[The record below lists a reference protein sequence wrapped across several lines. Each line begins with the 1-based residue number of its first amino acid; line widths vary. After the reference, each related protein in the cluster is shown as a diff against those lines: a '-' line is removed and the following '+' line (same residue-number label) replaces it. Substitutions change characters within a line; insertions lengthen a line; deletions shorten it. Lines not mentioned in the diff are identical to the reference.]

1 MAIHIDI
8 LAHLNQRKLMMEGE
22 QLKRYVDSLESDIN
36 RRLEKGAIGRSAKV
50 VRANNQV
57 LASYD
62 RTINASDAATRARER
77 ETLATESL
85 AKAEEEVIFL
95 AGKLKRAR
103 AEKSI
108 QKWTEALEGATKG
121 LESAKRELKSSQLA
135 RVRAEQAA
143 AKSTRDLTLAK
154 RVSTETS
161 KAQREADAAAARELE
176 KLTSV
181 QEDAKKALVSYGAAH
196 YLNEALIRREIA
208 TNKNAIESTRGMQ
221 RGFDNASESLIRYG
235 REHQKTVDMM
245 NSGKVTSAQLA
256 AQVERT
262 GDAYRAMERNV
273 RDATRSL
280 RTHLAEEA
288 KSASQFSF
296 GRGRR
301 GMPDPAG
308 AVARNLGALTPLG
321 TVTPALLLPLGTG
334 FVAVAQGIVAAA
346 NSLWLLPAALTAGAA
361 GMGTMKLATMGLSDA
376 FTAMMDFNNPDKF
389 AESLRLLSPAAQQ
402 FMLSVQQLVP
412 AFMEV
417 KNAVQDTFFAGM
429 PQLVNGLARTYRDA
443 FGDMSVGVAQVFN
456 EMFMTIGNV
465 LQDPK
470 AKQSVGMMFDG
481 IVESFRALMPMIGPL
496 TQAFVQIASVG
507 TQVLPSITDD
517 IAGAVVKFSEFVG
530 EATATGDLKKWMEQG
545 WEAVK
550 ALGEVVAYT
559 GRMLY
564 DVFGLHGPN
573 DIARFKETLFGL
585 IDGFGVVLGAIEK
598 FFHGIVVA
606 INTIA
611 DSPALK
617 AATQA
622 LAIRMSPVGGVLT
635 FILDHLGGIETALA
649 VLAGGGMMLKIGV
662 SFYKWGVLI
671 KDAITWLGLFKASLA
686 TVAPAAGAA
695 GAAGGAAAAAGV
707 TAAGAAAGGGFAAK
721 AAKAI
726 KGFGWVGIGLSIAQ
740 LLEQGL
746 RDGSG
751 GWRDALA
758 DGFDPGK
765 ILNPN
770 YWLDKFIDT
779 PASRRDRAEQA
790 GELPGH
796 EPGVNPPEP
805 VWGTGQ
811 GVQAPGSLDSLGQAW
826 GQIPD
831 IPPGGFDVPV
841 PNPGGGA
848 KPDIPFDRYSLQ
860 NIPLGQFGGAQWGP
874 PDPRSLMSQLTPAQ
888 LSEKGYGYVVDPQ
901 SVFDA
906 ESRLNQQR
914 AAVEEARARVLEL
927 AQDNQATEQQKIQAQ
942 NNVTEQERSYLKS
955 QVEYLEA
962 QRGTWKKI
970 NDSIR
975 DQTNMLDGLG
985 AEIDADFG
993 ISKGLP
999 GIAENLTKFLANLVA
1014 APMYGALAGVRAA
1027 GGELGGGKGLIGAA
1041 ALGGAF
1047 GPQYMQP
1054 KATEQP
1060 GTPATPTLPGPLPA
1074 GAATPGAMATG
1085 SPTSGAP
1092 LMAESGFTVKPGLNP
1107 KNVST
1112 AGLQPQSM
1120 ALLSLIQGM
1129 PQFAGIPLTSGYRA
1143 PGSPADRN
1151 PNGGTY
1157 PWHPG
1162 GRGLDL
1168 GLNAND
1174 PVQSALGDQL
1184 NSFLNANKDK
1194 FGIYNTLWKVKDHFD
1209 HLHIALKEGVSPL
1222 QEYLTKNGTMPP
1234 LAGGATSA
1242 TGSLAGIPI
1251 PLPVTI
1257 VGGTTGTGG
1266 LPGLTPPSSPSS
1278 PSAQTASG
1286 SAGSIL
1292 GGMTGSSAPAG
1303 GAIQVPLGSSVT
1315 DVLLGNMA
1323 GGGGAGTASAPS
1335 ARPATVGAGGRST
1348 EQAALDFARSNWM
1361 AMSEKA
1367 RAAAIA
1373 RGEYKPDGTPIVKGA
1388 AAPLP
1393 ASLPSPGQGAPTPW
1407 SLPPLTTPF
1416 PATPAAGASVGAPP
1430 LAPGGYAPPGAGP
1443 TQIGAAVG
1451 PPEGMGSGFGGF
1463 SGGLLGA
1470 AQSAIG
1476 SAIQAAGVGADMMGG
1491 GGAGSAVA
1499 GALAQIGIE
1508 ELNRAIAFAGQA
1520 AGIGVSGLMETFLP
1534 TGGSELANNNW
1545 FTRIL
1550 GGVVGMRP
1558 LLPNFANISGA
1569 ANNVQQGQNHLGNNQ
1584 QGANNPANVNVTQ
1597 NNYNQNGNSTTS
1609 DLEHVLGKAAAAPMP
1624 AMGAGR

>member
-85 AKAEEEVIFL
+85 AKAEEELIFL
-95 AGKLKRAR
+95 AGKFDATVVKRAR

-208 TNKNAIESTRGMQ
+208 TNKSAIESTRGMQ
-221 RGFDNASESLIRYG
+221 RGFDNASESLIRYS

-301 GMPDPAG
+301 GMPDPTG

-346 NSLWLLPAALTAGAA
+346 NSLWLLPAALSAGAA

-429 PQLVNGLARTYRDA
+429 PQLVNGLARTYRNA

-611 DSPALK
+611 DSP
-617 AATQA
+617 
-622 LAIRMSPVGGVLT
+622 VGGVLT

-649 VLAGGGMMLKIGV
+649 VLAGGGMMLKIGA

-671 KDAITWLGLFKASLA
+671 RDVITWLGLFKASLA

-721 AAKAI
+721 AAQAI

-779 PASRRDRAEQA
+779 PASRRDKAEQA
-790 GELPGH
+790 GALPGH

-811 GVQAPGSLDSLGQAW
+811 GIQAPGSLDSLGQAW

-888 LSEKGYGYVVDPQ
+888 LSQKGYGYVVDPQ

-927 AQDNQATEQQKIQAQ
+927 AQDNQATEQQKLKAQ

-975 DQTNMLDGLG
+975 DQTNMLEGLG

-1303 GAIQVPLGSSVT
+1303 GAIQVPTGLSVT

-1323 GGGGAGTASAPS
+1323 GGRGGPAPATPGRATPSLPGVPGLNSPELANPGLTPPVGPGFTPSPSPIAGTGG
-1335 ARPATVGAGGRST
+1335 VGAG
-1348 EQAALDFARSNWM
+1348 AALPGVA
-1361 AMSEKA
+1361 
-1367 RAAAIA
+1367 
-1373 RGEYKPDGTPIVKGA
+1373 GA
-1388 AAPLP
+1388 PQ
-1393 ASLPSPGQGAPTPW
+1393 SLPGVGGA
-1407 SLPPLTTPF
+1407 
-1416 PATPAAGASVGAPP
+1416 P
-1430 LAPGGYAPPGAGP
+1430 LAPGGYAAPGAGP

-1534 TGGSELANNNW
+1534 TGGSDLANNNW